1 MKHLSFRLGLVTLL
15 ACGVIAVCSSSA
27 VAQDAAATYK
37 AKCAMCHGA
46 DGKGGKMGTR
56 DFASPEVKAETDAQV
71 EETIAKGKGKMPS
84 YAGKL
89 KDTEIALRKSSWPVN
104 RSRRLAETIAAWA
117 LWARAPV
124 LRPSMI
130 AGCASFAAAL
140 NFPSILRMA
149 CTGPGLPICEP
160 MRASACRGR

>member
-1 MKHLSFRLGLVTLL
+1 MKHFCFRLGLVTLL

-56 DFASPEVKAETDAQV
+56 DFASPEVKAETDARL
-71 EETIAKGKGKMPS
+71 EELVAKGKGKMPS

-89 KDTEIALRKSSWPVN
+89 KDTEIKDLVAYIHS
-104 RSRRLAETIAAWA
+104 LAK
-117 LWARAPV
+117 
-124 LRPSMI
+124 
-130 AGCASFAAAL
+130 
-140 NFPSILRMA
+140 
-149 CTGPGLPICEP
+149 
-160 MRASACRGR
+160 